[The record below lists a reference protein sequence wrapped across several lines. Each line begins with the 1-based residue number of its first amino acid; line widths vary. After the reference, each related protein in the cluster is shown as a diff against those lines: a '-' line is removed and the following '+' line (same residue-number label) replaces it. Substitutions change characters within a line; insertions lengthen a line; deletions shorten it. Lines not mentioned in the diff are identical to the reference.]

1 MLTTINLLLGVATM
15 VVVPGELSVN
25 RTEYL
30 GKLEEFLWD
39 MRAKWDALGIQ
50 LGISMGTCE
59 VQCTTLPP
67 RVMVYLCNT
76 YTRVVQRVHAIQLF
90 YK

>member
-1 MLTTINLLLGVATM
+1 MINLLLGVATM

-25 RTEYL
+25 RTKYL

-59 VQCTTLPP
+59 VQSTTLPS
-67 RVMVYLCNT
+67 RVIHTLGW
-76 YTRVVQRVHAIQLF
+76 
-90 YK
+90 YKEFMPSNYSISTVALRL